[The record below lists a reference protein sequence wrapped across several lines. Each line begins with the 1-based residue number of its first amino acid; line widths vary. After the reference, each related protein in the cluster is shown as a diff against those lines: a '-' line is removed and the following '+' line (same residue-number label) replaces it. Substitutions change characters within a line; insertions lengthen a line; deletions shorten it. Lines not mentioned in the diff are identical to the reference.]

1 MEDAALLRK
10 VDAVTVKVSDLD
22 LGLKFYRDRLG
33 LKLNWRNDL
42 MAQVGLALPEYL
54 VEAGFELEVTR
65 LHVEVIAPGDPL
77 WQWPRSYLQVG
88 AARLVELGLMTAPQA
103 DNLARAVDKV
113 ERLPHARMVTP
124 IVIEV
129 IARAGD

>member
-1 MEDAALLRK
+1 MAP
-10 VDAVTVKVSDLD
+10 
-22 LGLKFYRDRLG
+22 RLPEQE
-33 LKLNWRNDL
+33 LFVEQVMSSWRADGGEPD
-42 MAQVGLALPEYL
+42 VGLALPEYL

-88 AARLVELGLMTAPQA
+88 ARRLVELGLMTAPQA
-103 DNLARAVDKV
+103 DDLARALDKV
-113 ERLPHARMVTP
+113 ERLAHARMVTP
-124 IVIEV
+124 LVIEV